1 VSRVVDTRG
10 TIARTI
16 MEFLIIAFFVMVLS
30 PFKEYIKWY
39 LLGIVVGTLLF
50 LVSLLTRNE
59 GKHRG

>member
-1 VSRVVDTRG
+1 
-10 TIARTI
+10 
-16 MEFLIIAFFVMVLS
+16 MVLS

-39 LLGIVVGTLLF
+39 LLGIVAGTLLF